1 MLQTQTIE
9 PGTLS
14 LLKQLMELPSLQ
26 DFCLVGGTALALKY
40 GHRISVDLDLFC
52 NKEFNKEQILTEL
65 LQTFGG
71 HLMYENTRA
80 AWAIF
85 CYINN
90 IKVDLIHYKH
100 QQIAPTET
108 IDGLRL
114 YDTLDLMSMKVN
126 AILGRGKK
134 KDFWDMAE
142 LLQHYSVNECI
153 EAHSK
158 KYPNQQI
165 LISIPNALTY
175 FTDAD
180 ESEEPVSLK
189 GQTWASV
196 KKILQKKVNDYLR

>member
-14 LLKQLMELPSLQ
+14 LLEQLMDLPSLQ
-26 DFCLVGGTALALKY
+26 EFCLVGGTALALKY

-52 NKEFNKEQILTEL
+52 NKEFNKEQIVTEL
-65 LQTFGG
+65 MITFGEN
-71 HLMYENTRA
+71 LLYENTRA
-80 AWAIF
+80 SWAIF
-85 CYINN
+85 CYIHNV
-90 IKVDLIHYKH
+90 KVDIIHYKH
-100 QQIAPTET
+100 LQIFTTEVE
-108 IDGLRL
+108 DGCRL
-114 YDTLDLMSMKVN
+114 YHSLDLMAMKVN

-142 LLQHYSVNECI
+142 LLQHYTITECI

-158 KYPNQQI
+158 KYPNQQL

-196 KKILQKKVNDYLR
+196 KKILQQKVNDYLR

>member
-14 LLKQLMELPSLQ
+14 LLEQLMDLPSLQ
-26 DFCLVGGTALALKY
+26 EFCLVGGTALALKY

-52 NKEFNKEQILTEL
+52 NKEFNKEQIVTEL
-65 LQTFGG
+65 MQTFGKN
-71 HLMYENTRA
+71 LLYENTRA
-80 AWAIF
+80 SWAIF
-85 CYINN
+85 CYIHNV
-90 IKVDLIHYKH
+90 KVDIIHYKH
-100 QQIAPTET
+100 LQIFTTEVE
-108 IDGLRL
+108 DGCRL
-114 YDTLDLMSMKVN
+114 YHSLDLMAMKVN

-142 LLQHYSVNECI
+142 LLQHYTITECI

-158 KYPNQQI
+158 KYPNQQL

-196 KKILQKKVNDYLR
+196 KKILQQKVNDYLR